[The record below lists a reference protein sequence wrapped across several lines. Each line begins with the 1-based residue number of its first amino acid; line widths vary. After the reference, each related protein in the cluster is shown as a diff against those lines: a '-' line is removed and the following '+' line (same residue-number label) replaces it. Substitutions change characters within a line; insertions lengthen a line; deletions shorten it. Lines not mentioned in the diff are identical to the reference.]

1 MLFKKFFLP
10 SLALLLLSLFVS
22 SVLLIALFFN
32 SDVNWPLWARVFM
45 PFLISFILV
54 ALFNKWVGQGIDF
67 GRDLWGQIPKKKVI
81 LFLLL
86 PLFTAILF
94 QPVWKSLRYNFGSVL
109 QLSNMKDL
117 KENVNPSFLE
127 VDNWYVD
134 RMRVIPFNYVDE
146 GLNVPLG
153 KVRVNV
159 LFLVPIFQYEDAYR
173 SFARAWLA
181 FDYTKVIDKEDFNEN
196 YGQDFVK
203 SSMIHFKRMDLRQFQ
218 YFESFP
224 RDDKYRVF
232 TDMQQL
238 HGFYKSGFGNIYL
251 GQDIDRDELSAYYA
265 KYALFLFAIVGI
277 PGLLL
282 LSLALYLTKKYWNRQ
297 EAAYEVES

>member
-1 MLFKKFFLP
+1 
-10 SLALLLLSLFVS
+10 
-22 SVLLIALFFN
+22 
-32 SDVNWPLWARVFM
+32 M
-45 PFLISFILV
+45 PFFMSFILV

-67 GRDLWGQIPKKKVI
+67 GRDLWGQIPKKNFI
-81 LFLLL
+81 LFLSL
-86 PLFTAILF
+86 PLLTAILF

-109 QLSNMKDL
+109 HLSNMKDL

-134 RMRVIPFNYVDE
+134 RMRVIPFNYMED
-146 GLNVPLG
+146 GLYVPLG

-159 LFLVPIFQYEDAYR
+159 LFLVPIFQFEDAYR

-181 FDYTKVIDKEDFNEN
+181 FDYTKVIDKADFNEN

-251 GQDIDRDELSAYYA
+251 GQDINRDELSAYYA

-277 PGLLL
+277 PGLLI
-282 LSLALYLTKKYWNRQ
+282 LSLALYFTKKYWYSA
-297 EAAYEVES
+297 ETDY

>member
-1 MLFKKFFLP
+1 
-10 SLALLLLSLFVS
+10 
-22 SVLLIALFFN
+22 
-32 SDVNWPLWARVFM
+32 M
-45 PFLISFILV
+45 PFFMSFILV
-54 ALFNKWVGQGIDF
+54 ALLNKWVGQGIDF
-67 GRDLWGQIPKKKVI
+67 GKDLWGQISKKKFI

-86 PLFTAILF
+86 PLLTAILF

-134 RMRVIPFNYVDE
+134 RMRVIPFNYMED

-181 FDYTKVIDKEDFNEN
+181 FDYTKVIDKADFNEN

-251 GQDIDRDELSAYYA
+251 GQDINRDELSAYYA

-277 PGLLL
+277 PGLLI
-282 LSLALYLTKKYWNRQ
+282 LSLALYLTKKYWNRP
-297 EAAYEVES
+297 ETSYEVES